1 MPLYP
6 QILHETNSYFRS
18 SQRSFSLK
26 LSSNLRR
33 SARNI
38 SPTDGTSLTWWSWW
52 PASWTSGSRV
62 STASPWWEE
71 WDWWVRTLFVK
82 VLLYF
87 VRWNFLLIL
96 LHKVHWK
103 VHTEYEICSSCSDD
117 IFISENEFFTFADAC
132 VETSPVLDHDE
143 GAAEHYHLD
152 TWSPGKS
159 NFYSSHCHLYIRCTW
174 DAIVRE
180 RLHGRKLLSWSHSS
194 VATKYYRNL
203 IPN

>member
-1 MPLYP
+1 MLLYP
-6 QILHETNSYFRS
+6 QILHETNSFRS
-18 SQRSFSLK
+18 SQRSFSLR
-26 LSSNLRR
+26 LSSSLRLW
-33 SARNI
+33 ARNI
-38 SPTDGTSLTWWSWW
+38 LPTVGTYLTWWSWW
-52 PASWTSGSRV
+52 PACWTLGSRA
-62 STASPWWEE
+62 STASQWWEG
-71 WDWWVRTLFVK
+71 WDWWG
-82 VLLYF
+82 F

-103 VHTEYEICSSCSDD
+103 VHRIWNMFVMQRWHIYLTEW
-117 IFISENEFFTFADAC
+117 IFHFFADAG
-132 VETSPVLDHDE
+132 VKTSSVLDHDE
-143 GAAEHYHLD
+143 GAAEYHHLD
-152 TWSPGKS
+152 SRGPGKS